1 MSLPSRQFSRALSAP
16 ALAAAPVLIALMTL
30 VVLMAGGNGAMAQQ
44 ILAPLRALEMA
55 HDGQV
60 TIIDIRRPD
69 EWRKTGIPTGAE
81 RATVRFSR
89 GTARFLRRIAELTNG
104 DKSKPIALICAAG
117 VRSKHA
123 SRLLRNRGYTRVM
136 DISEG
141 MLGNARGVG
150 WLRRDLPVSR
160 CKGC

>member
-1 MSLPSRQFSRALSAP
+1 MIFPWRQLSCALM
-16 ALAAAPVLIALMTL
+16 ALAI
-30 VVLMAGGNGAMAQQ
+30 LMAGGNGAMAQQ
-44 ILAPLRALEMA
+44 IVAPLRALEMVR
-55 HDGQV
+55 DGQI

-69 EWRKTGIPTGAE
+69 EWRRTGVPTGAE
-81 RATVRFSR
+81 QATVSFSR
-89 GTARFLRRIAELTNG
+89 GTARFLKRIAKLTNG

-123 SRLLRNRGYTRVM
+123 SRLLRNRGYTQVM

-150 WLRRDLPVSR
+150 WLRRDLPVSH
-160 CKGC
+160 CKGCQ